1 MSAHLC
7 FCTCPDAEVAQRI
20 ADALVE
26 ERLAACVSV
35 LPGLRSVYRWQGA
48 IQREDEVLLLVKTTR
63 DQVEP
68 LTARVASLHPYE
80 LPELVSVEVAG
91 GLAAYLQWVEEQTR
105 TGD

>member
-7 FCTCPDAEVAQRI
+7 FCTCPDEAVARRT

-26 ERLAACVSV
+26 ERLAACVNV
-35 LPGLRSVYRWQGA
+35 LPGLRSVYRWEGA
-48 IQREDEVLLLVKTTR
+48 IQRADEVLLLIKTTR
-63 DQVEP
+63 ERVES

-80 LPELVSVEVAG
+80 LPELVAVEVAG
-91 GLAAYLQWVEEQTR
+91 GLAAYLDWVEEQTR

>member
-1 MSAHLC
+1 MTVHLC
-7 FCTCPDAEVAQRI
+7 FCTCPDAASAQRI
-20 ADALVE
+20 ADTLVE

-48 IQREDEVLLLVKTTR
+48 IERADELLLVIKTTR

-68 LTARVASLHPYE
+68 LGARVASLHPYE

-91 GLAAYLQWVEEQTR
+91 GLPAYLQWVEEQTR
-105 TGD
+105 MGD